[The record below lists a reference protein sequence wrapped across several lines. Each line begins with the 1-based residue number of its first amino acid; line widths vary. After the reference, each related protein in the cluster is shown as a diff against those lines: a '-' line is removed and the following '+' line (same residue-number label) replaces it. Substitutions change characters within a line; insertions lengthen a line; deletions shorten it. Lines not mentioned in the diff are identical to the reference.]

1 VNQSNATRQM
11 LYQSIASEVAT
22 FQRELEK
29 AYLEQGVVWQTILKD
44 IVQGFMLR
52 LIDVSGL
59 ADEIAKV
66 YKPQETPQ

>member
-1 VNQSNATRQM
+1 M